1 MAAAKAYEESCNLQ
15 RCNAYIHHAAATPV
29 SNSDILSRL
38 SRLEANQNQITELQS
53 RVAKLEEEQSRVL
66 KLGARVASLEATVAS
81 LSRDL
86 VNAEDKGVY
95 PGTKISPTIY
105 AARNGHT
112 NVLETRLDRGADPN
126 QDDGHGNTCLIANAS
141 FAKPE
146 CTRLLIQAGGNV
158 QYVYSGDN
166 ASVLFMLAH
175 CFSDRTQN
183 MYCPGDYILAADLLV
198 EAGAPVYEIQDDG
211 P

>member
-1 MAAAKAYEESCNLQ
+1 MRDTMAAAKAYEESCNLQ

-95 PGTKISPTIY
+95 PGTKFLPRFTPREMGTRTSWKPVSTEERIPTKTMVT
-105 AARNGHT
+105 A
-112 NVLETRLDRGADPN
+112 TR
-126 QDDGHGNTCLIANAS
+126 
-141 FAKPE
+141 
-146 CTRLLIQAGGNV
+146 V
-158 QYVYSGDN
+158 
-166 ASVLFMLAH
+166 
-175 CFSDRTQN
+175 
-183 MYCPGDYILAADLLV
+183 
-198 EAGAPVYEIQDDG
+198 
-211 P
+211 

>member
-1 MAAAKAYEESCNLQ
+1 
-15 RCNAYIHHAAATPV
+15 
-29 SNSDILSRL
+29 
-38 SRLEANQNQITELQS
+38 
-53 RVAKLEEEQSRVL
+53 
-66 KLGARVASLEATVAS
+66 
-81 LSRDL
+81 
-86 VNAEDKGVY
+86 
-95 PGTKISPTIY
+95 
-105 AARNGHT
+105 
-112 NVLETRLDRGADPN
+112 
-126 QDDGHGNTCLIANAS
+126 LIANAS